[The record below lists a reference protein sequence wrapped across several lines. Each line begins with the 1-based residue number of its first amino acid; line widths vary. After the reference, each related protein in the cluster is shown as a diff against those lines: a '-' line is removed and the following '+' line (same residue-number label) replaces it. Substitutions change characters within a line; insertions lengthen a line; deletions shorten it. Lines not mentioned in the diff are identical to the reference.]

1 LQRILPLEGND
12 GRGLGSS
19 SNERSMILL
28 SGTATGLLPSILVYK
43 SLSAL
48 RVMVDQILDGAR
60 LVVGN
65 VEVVEFG

>member
-1 LQRILPLEGND
+1 
-12 GRGLGSS
+12 
-19 SNERSMILL
+19 MILL